1 MIKIMLV
8 DDETSFTAT
17 LGERLLLRGYEVFM
31 AQNGKQAV
39 SMMIEK
45 GPHVVLL
52 DLSLPDIDGLEVM
65 EKLKEIDSGV
75 EVIVVSGHGMEHQ
88 TEVMK
93 KGAFSYATKPVKL
106 TDLVELIKSA
116 FKYRAAKAT
125 EVV

>member
-8 DDETSFTAT
+8 DDEMSFSAT
-17 LGERLLLRGYEVFM
+17 LGERLLLRGYDVFM
-31 AQNGKQAV
+31 AYNGKQAV

-45 GPHVVLL
+45 EPHVVLL

-75 EVIVVSGHGMEHQ
+75 EVIVVSGHGIEHQ
-88 TEVMK
+88 AEVMK
-93 KGAFSYATKPVKL
+93 KGAFCYVTKPVKL

-116 FKYRAAKAT
+116 FKYRTAKAAK
-125 EVV
+125 VV